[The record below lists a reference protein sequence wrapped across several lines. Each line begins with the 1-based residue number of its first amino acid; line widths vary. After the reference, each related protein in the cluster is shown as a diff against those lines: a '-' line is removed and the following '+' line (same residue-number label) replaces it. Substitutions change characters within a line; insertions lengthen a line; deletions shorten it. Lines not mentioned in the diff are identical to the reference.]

1 MPTLKRSD
9 QVNSSIASPVTG
21 CQEFHAAMLNND
33 AMAQLQG
40 LKQEIEAQKEQAEA
54 TVKGTQNRYGFAVV
68 DDGREI
74 FIPPDEMLKVL
85 PGDRVGICIRPAPN
99 RDRKAKG
106 KAKEGRTV
114 AEIERL
120 VESPLDRFVGKI
132 VTKGKAVFVEPDLHN
147 LSRWLFIP
155 PHARNG
161 AKAGDLV
168 ECAVLRHPI
177 KDGKPSAK
185 VLQLLGNEQTPGIEN
200 RYCATRVGI
209 PWEWSDKEAKILTDY
224 AASRSPLDEQDR
236 VDLTHLSFVSI
247 DSARTVDID
256 DALYAE
262 VTSSGWTLYVAIAD
276 PTAYLDGNDEVEKA
290 LLARGTSVYFHGDV
304 IPMLPEGISRDL
316 CALSEDTIRP
326 ALVCKMLVTDD
337 GRVAEY
343 EFMKASVRSRAKLTY
358 AAVDRYVTG
367 HNDELIA
374 WSNPLEALVQAYR
387 ALRRYRE
394 EHELVMEDRQEYR
407 WHLNENKQIETI
419 DKGEKLA
426 SQHLVEE
433 CMIATNR
440 SAASLLTSANATGPF
455 VIHSGFRKDR
465 FDEAREFLSRYHPEL
480 VDVKLE
486 TLEGYRQVLTTL
498 SQPHP
503 QPLRGMVNR
512 LLTRAAFSIQSR
524 EHMGMGLPAY
534 TNATSPLRKYL
545 DFMAHR
551 QIKAVLEKSTADKV
565 AGGML
570 SKTSEMIARSREASQ
585 AAERWLTHNYLEKLK
600 GDGKLHFSGVVC
612 HITSA
617 GFTVR
622 LDETGLE
629 GVVDLRQDP
638 EKFSFDKWTASLTST
653 TRRFQ
658 LNQAV
663 HVNYGG
669 VAAGGDHVVVFTLDE
684 HSGLKP
690 PKEGSEG

>member
-407 WHLNENKQIETI
+407 WHLNESKQIEAI
-419 DKGEKLA
+419 DIGEKLA

-465 FDEAREFLSRYHPEL
+465 LDEAREFLSRYQPEL

>member
-1 MPTLKRSD
+1 
-9 QVNSSIASPVTG
+9 
-21 CQEFHAAMLNND
+21 
-33 AMAQLQG
+33 
-40 LKQEIEAQKEQAEA
+40 
-54 TVKGTQNRYGFAVV
+54 
-68 DDGREI
+68 
-74 FIPPDEMLKVL
+74 VL